1 MKAFIF
7 AAVAVLAAG
16 TGQVLVDDADAQTAM
31 AELVKKRQ
39 DAMKQMGEA
48 FRPLVQIAKQQST
61 DYDAAIASA
70 EIMNQNAQKII
81 ANFPPGSGRDVVP
94 DSRAK
99 PEVWSKRAEFEAAAE
114 KLVDESVK
122 LIDAAKS
129 KDYETFLA
137 QFKAYGA
144 ACGGCHD
151 GPKKSGGKF
160 RFEAE

>member
-1 MKAFIF
+1 MKAVIF
-7 AAVAVLAAG
+7 AAVAVFAAG

-39 DAMKQMGEA
+39 ESMKQMGKA
-48 FRPLVQIAKQQST
+48 FRPLVDIAKQQST
-61 DYDAAIASA
+61 DYDAAVASA
-70 EIMNQNAQKII
+70 EIMNRNAKQII

-99 PEVWSKRAEFEAAAE
+99 PEVWSKHAEFEAAAE

-129 KDYETFLA
+129 RDYETFLA

-144 ACGGCHD
+144 ACGACHD
-151 GPKKSGGKF
+151 GPRKSGGKF